1 MAQRRG
7 RIQCLD
13 RALDVLEALSA
24 EGPLTAPELAAR
36 LELNASTVHN
46 IASTLAARAYLIN
59 HAGRYQIGPG
69 AAVLAGSWDPVAALP
84 RLAGAHLDAV
94 VAATGESAVLTVLLG
109 EVAVMVAFAVGPGE
123 VTAQFPRREYPFP
136 LTIAT
141 GRVLVADGDEASW
154 PGIIER
160 HRAGGSVTS
169 QEAGW
174 DLARW
179 EDELRGIREAGLA
192 QFCRPGGVCAIAV
205 PVRGP
210 AAGHVLA
217 ALGVSCPAFRADE
230 NHRALMGEAIGRSAR
245 NLSAALG
252 AGLCLDRRPTP

>member
-36 LELNASTVHN
+36 LGLNASTVHN
-46 IASTLAARAYLIN
+46 IVSTLAARAYLVS
-59 HAGRYQIGPG
+59 HSGRYQIGPG
-69 AAVLAGSWDPVAALP
+69 AAVLAGSWDPMAALP

-109 EVAVMVAFAVGPGE
+109 EVAVMVAFALGPGE
-123 VTAQFPRREYPFP
+123 VTAQFPRREYLFP

-141 GRVLVADGDEASW
+141 GRVLVAHGDEGQW
-154 PGIIER
+154 RGIIER
-160 HRAGGSVTS
+160 HRAGAGVPSE
-169 QEAGW
+169 EARW
-174 DLARW
+174 DVARW
-179 EDELRGIREAGLA
+179 ESELRGIRETGVA
-192 QFCRPGGVCAIAV
+192 QFCRPGGVCAIGV

-210 AAGHVLA
+210 AAGHILA

-230 NHRALMGEAIGRSAR
+230 AHRALMEEAIGRAAR
-245 NLSAALG
+245 SLSAALG
-252 AGLCLDRRPTP
+252 AGP